1 MLSPNKVFLAQMITK
16 GPRAMNAVQ
25 ATARRTL
32 DSPLNPFQPLSD
44 LPHTFSFA
52 SPLYAGLGVLR
63 LPLVGACSSYGT
75 ACLSF
80 CGMLSSQSLR
90 VRSSLDSSLPHCPFL
105 RLVKVG
111 QREGKRDSRQN
122 RVLPTGSSLVR
133 GHSHESPNSAD
144 CNMSRRIMPLPSFA
158 AGGTRRVRPP
168 VWPIQ
173 RRPMASIARSTR
185 RQGAI
190 DQPIKTPASGDGSI

>member
-1 MLSPNKVFLAQMITK
+1 MPECSRQPVVAQALPSRYAPRFAARPTCLAARPTTVMITPMALIGIQRESGMLSPNEVFLAQMITK

-52 SPLYAGLGVLR
+52 SPLYTGLGVLR

-111 QREGKRDSRQN
+111 QREGKRDSRQK
-122 RVLPTGSSLVR
+122 SSA
-133 GHSHESPNSAD
+133 P
-144 CNMSRRIMPLPSFA
+144 
-158 AGGTRRVRPP
+158 
-168 VWPIQ
+168 
-173 RRPMASIARSTR
+173 
-185 RQGAI
+185 
-190 DQPIKTPASGDGSI
+190 DGE